1 MIVFFFRDERQKIA
15 DELLMKR
22 TDRRAAGENRS
33 DAEKENIAVFC
44 SDRVESGFRAETG
57 EGFSEDVA
65 FPEVFQYGTVS
76 PEILFFHRY
85 TSPENK
91 AEVRHC
97 FSDAEDRLSF
107 FVFFLRRSETGQD
120 GHSVFFL
127 NAPEQRTF
135 FSVSDKKSYLLLLE
149 IKHIFS
155 GNSNIL
161 FSEMQEQK
169 TDGAAF
175 SRRYG
180 I

>member
-76 PEILFFHRY
+76 PRNPLFPSIHF
-85 TSPENK
+85 PGE
-91 AEVRHC
+91 
-97 FSDAEDRLSF
+97 
-107 FVFFLRRSETGQD
+107 
-120 GHSVFFL
+120 
-127 NAPEQRTF
+127 
-135 FSVSDKKSYLLLLE
+135 
-149 IKHIFS
+149 
-155 GNSNIL
+155 
-161 FSEMQEQK
+161 
-169 TDGAAF
+169 
-175 SRRYG
+175 
-180 I
+180 